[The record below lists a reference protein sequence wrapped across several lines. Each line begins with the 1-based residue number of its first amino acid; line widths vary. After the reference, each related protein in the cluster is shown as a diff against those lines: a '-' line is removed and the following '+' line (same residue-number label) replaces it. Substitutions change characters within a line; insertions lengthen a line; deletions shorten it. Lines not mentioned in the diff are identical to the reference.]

1 VRNPKIHQ
9 FFQADVSVRL
19 AVAGRDRSLFFG
31 TARESDAVIDITPG
45 DRFELI
51 ARQTSAST
59 KNIAAHE
66 LTWDAHI

>member
-1 VRNPKIHQ
+1 MPAIAA
-9 FFQADVSVRL
+9 FEAIGS
-19 AVAGRDRSLFFG
+19 
-31 TARESDAVIDITPG
+31 AVIDITPG